1 MRAFLA
7 FLVVSAFSF
16 LSFRAGAQTPPPPP
30 GSPFWNQ
37 GTRVRDANAS
47 DYPLNGLLG
56 FELEV
61 RAGVMLP
68 DSVSPVLAPGFYPT
82 LGGDPTGDILEGKEK
97 PYSIDPFAL
106 SIAGGYRFLPFL
118 SAGVFFDYAN
128 YQVNDGTD
136 TGDYNDSGGGTTA
149 WLERQM
155 WQLGAYVRYYLTTL
169 HPRLH
174 PWVELGVGYSQD
186 TASYTHGGTQQ
197 EAGQPLSINYYL
209 SQQGVVTNG
218 RLGLDVRLAPFFSIG
233 PVLGYER
240 VFSVSGCVDGEP
252 QTDPQY
258 PMSPVPVKNTC
269 GAPVQANPYG
279 VAFFG
284 IFAKVTLFGPTLR

>member
-1 MRAFLA
+1 MPDAPATDYL
-7 FLVVSAFSF
+7 
-16 LSFRAGAQTPPPPP
+16 LS
-30 GSPFWNQ
+30 
-37 GTRVRDANAS
+37 
-47 DYPLNGLLG
+47 GLLG
-56 FELEV
+56 IELEV

-97 PYSIDPFAL
+97 PYVLDPFAL
-106 SIAGGYRFLPFL
+106 SIAGGYRFLPLL

-169 HPRLH
+169 HPRLQ

-186 TASYTHGGTQQ
+186 TASYTPAGTQQ
-197 EAGQPLSINYYL
+197 EAGRPPAVKYYL
-209 SQQGVVTNG
+209 CSKASSPRATRSRRAPGAVLLRRPRA
-218 RLGLDVRLAPFFSIG
+218 RLRAR
-233 PVLGYER
+233 VLGER
-240 VFSVSGCVDGEP
+240 MRRRRAADRPPVSHEP
-252 QTDPQY
+252 RAREEHVRRPRPGQPVRRGVLRHLRQSDALR
-258 PMSPVPVKNTC
+258 SP
-269 GAPVQANPYG
+269 
-279 VAFFG
+279 
-284 IFAKVTLFGPTLR
+284 LR